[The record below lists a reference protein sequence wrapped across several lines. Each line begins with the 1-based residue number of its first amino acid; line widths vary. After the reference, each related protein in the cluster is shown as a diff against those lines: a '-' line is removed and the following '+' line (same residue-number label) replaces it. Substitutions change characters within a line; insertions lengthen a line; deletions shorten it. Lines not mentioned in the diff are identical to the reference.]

1 MLKIGQLALEGTLLM
16 APMAGITNL
25 PFRIIARRCGAA
37 LVATEM
43 ISAMGL
49 ILRQKKTM
57 ELLRSHPDERPLAV
71 QIFGSDPE
79 RLSEAA
85 RIACSS
91 RADVLDI
98 NMGCPVR
105 KVVKTGAGGALLR
118 DPNLIERIVSR
129 VKAACSL
136 PVTVKIRS
144 GWSPAEDRFEDALR
158 AAEAGGADA
167 VTVHGRY
174 VSQGFSGRA
183 DWGRIALAKRIL
195 KIPVIGNGDV
205 TSTEEA
211 VSMMDETGCNGVMIG
226 RAATSNP
233 WIFDSTPRG
242 KAWPPL
248 SRRASLIEEHCRLIA
263 EHLDPRRAG
272 FLMRGVLI
280 RYTKG
285 LSSSTAFRSRISS
298 LSRPEDLLAAAAE
311 YLADLSEDQQ

>member
-1 MLKIGQLALEGTLLM
+1 
-16 APMAGITNL
+16 MAGITNL

-57 ELLRSHPDERPLAV
+57 ELLKSHPDERPLAV

-85 RIACSS
+85 RIVSS
-91 RADVLDI
+91 SQAEILDI

-118 DPNLIERIVSR
+118 DPRLIEKIISR

-144 GWSPAEDRFEDALR
+144 GWSPAEDRFEDVLR

-174 VSQGFSGRA
+174 VVQGFSGKA
-183 DWGRIALAKRIL
+183 DWSRIALAKRML
-195 KIPVIGNGDV
+195 RIPVIGNGDV
-205 TSTEEA
+205 TSRQEA
-211 VSMMDETGCNGVMIG
+211 LSMMDATGCDGVMIG

-233 WIFDSTPRG
+233 WIFDS
-242 KAWPPL
+242 PL
-248 SRRASLIEEHCRLIA
+248 IGGEKPLLTHRASLIEEHCRLIA
-263 EHLDPRRAG
+263 EHMDPRRAG

-285 LSSSTAFRSRISS
+285 LSSSTAFRSRISN
-298 LSRPEDLLAAAAE
+298 LSRPEELLDAARQ
-311 YLADLSEDQQ
+311 YLAGLSEDHQ